1 MCEFRLRLNLHNGI
15 TQNVLPYVSVFCS
28 PYVYV
33 FIHGVLYSNLFA
45 HMTSVL
51 FDILLYEYSAIYQFW
66 C

>member
-1 MCEFRLRLNLHNGI
+1 MCEFCIWLNLHNGI
-15 TQNVLPYVSVFCS
+15 IQNVLPYVSVFYS

-45 HMTSVL
+45 HMISAL
-51 FDILLYEYSAIYQFW
+51 FDILLYEYTAIYQFW